1 MKIRFD
7 PPERRTPDND
17 RGVRI
22 EYGAARRGGTPWR
35 WYLILIVAS
44 IPLLYLMGAILR
56 EFLVV
61 EADGRITMPQI
72 VVRSSGDGYIQKI
85 VVQPLE
91 TVAEGAELA
100 LLANEPLENRHN
112 RVRGEIDFLEA
123 ERDKLLQP
131 ASSALGSAQLLA
143 FAEQQRDFYQ
153 RRLHQYEA
161 LFKQG
166 AATQAEVSTA
176 RSQYTATLERLAAL
190 GQSLGVASEVRQMGA
205 RVSQLKL
212 ELNEIE
218 DRRQQLLLTAPTAG
232 MVAELFVQ
240 PGEYLDRGRA
250 LLEIVDPGKAHVTA
264 HIPPKYLDYAVI
276 GQTATVA
283 FPNGESAEARI
294 VSVPGVIQRTPP
306 DDLAPLEKPLP
317 AILAQMEFV
326 SEVKSR
332 LVHGAPSSVSI
343 TPGNPSRRPCG
354 RIGQSALA
362 HGGALR
368 TRLLPRH
375 PYFDWH
381 DPERAE
387 TVTRPLLW
395 RPFRGLPRQRIAA
408 VGRCVVHHQRHQ

>member
-22 EYGAARRGGTPWR
+22 EYGATRRGGTPWR

-44 IPLLYLMGAILR
+44 VPLLYLMGAILR
-56 EFLVV
+56 EFFIV
-61 EADGRITMPQI
+61 EADGRITMPQTVI
-72 VVRSSGDGYIQKI
+72 RSSGDGYIQQIFVK
-85 VVQPLE
+85 PLE

-100 LLANEPLENRHN
+100 LLTNESLENRYN

-123 ERDKLLQP
+123 EKDKMLQP
-131 ASSALGSAQLLA
+131 ADSAPGSAQLLA

-153 RRLHQYEA
+153 RRLHQYET

-166 AATQAEVSTA
+166 AATPAEVATA

-190 GQSLGVASEVRQMGA
+190 GQSLGVASEVRQMRA
-205 RVSQLKL
+205 RISQLKL

-232 MVAELFVQ
+232 MIAELLVQ
-240 PGEYLDRGRA
+240 PGEYLERGRT
-250 LLEIVDPGKAHVTA
+250 LLEIVDFSKAHVTA
-264 HIPPKYLDYAVI
+264 YIPPKYLDYAVV

-294 VSVPGVIQRTPP
+294 VSVPGIIQRSPP
-306 DDLAPLEKPLP
+306 GDLAPLETPLP

-332 LVHGAPSSVSI
+332 LVHGIPV
-343 TPGNPSRRPCG
+343 R
-354 RIGQSALA
+354 
-362 HGGALR
+362 LR
-368 TRLLPRH
+368 FHYSWEP
-375 PYFDWH
+375 
-381 DPERAE
+381 
-387 TVTRPLLW
+387 
-395 RPFRGLPRQRIAA
+395 
-408 VGRCVVHHQRHQ
+408 